1 MRFIKAKEAH
11 NINYSDKKM
20 FFSQLKTYFTDMQ
33 GGISHQQGHS
43 FNFSNYM
50 EIFQFE

>member
-1 MRFIKAKEAH
+1 MRLIKAKEAH
-11 NINYSDKKM
+11 NNNYSNKKM
-20 FFSQLKTYFTDMQ
+20 FFSQLTDMQ

-43 FNFSNYM
+43 FGFSNYM